1 MFICVSM
8 TVAGTSSVHGNGN
21 NCSQTVY
28 KFVSLLSSSVV
39 KAQTP
44 LIINFLHELR
54 LLTHEYYD
62 DTGFLHTLNSNEVE
76 TWKIYNFR
84 DPPLLLQALVQ

>member
-1 MFICVSM
+1 MVTAT
-8 TVAGTSSVHGNGN
+8 TVLKQS
-21 NCSQTVY
+21 

-84 DPPLLLQALVQ
+84 APTFVTSTCSADS